1 MPKKL
6 ESHVEQ
12 RGRNFSGG
20 QKQRLSLAR
29 TLIKRPQILILDDT
43 TSALDLLTE
52 ARVQENLTKKY
63 KNMTKLIISQ
73 RISSVK
79 NADKILVLEDG
90 KILAS
95 GTHHSLVKTSKVY
108 REIVES
114 QLGKG
119 GLK

>member
-1 MPKKL
+1 
-6 ESHVEQ
+6 
-12 RGRNFSGG
+12 
-20 QKQRLSLAR
+20 
-29 TLIKRPQILILDDT
+29 
-43 TSALDLLTE
+43 
-52 ARVQENLTKKY
+52 VQENLIGKY

-79 NADKILVLEDG
+79 NADKILVLDNG

-95 GTHHSLVKTSKVY
+95 GTHSSLVKTSAVY
-108 REIVES
+108 RQIVES